1 MIPVPIVAQAANTT
15 TAAGNMTTLNLIDL
29 ITSNPKVAAA
39 VGIQIL
45 LGAAL
50 GYTMI
55 KVLKYIAAF
64 IGVLVIGAVLN
75 VWSIGGSIEDII
87 ARFGGEASQIKDLM
101 INLIETLGV
110 LTVGP
115 VSLGFVIGI
124 LVGLLRSK

>member
-1 MIPVPIVAQAANTT
+1 VIPVPIVAQAANTT